1 MLIGSGIE
9 ILKSSTGDLQEAAT
23 SSSPGFTGEH
33 VTVIGVLGAV
43 LLLMIARKR
52 GWGPDV
58 E

>member
-1 MLIGSGIE
+1 MLISSGIE

-23 SSSPGFTGEH
+23 SSSPGFTGERI
-33 VTVIGVLGAV
+33 VVLGVLGVV